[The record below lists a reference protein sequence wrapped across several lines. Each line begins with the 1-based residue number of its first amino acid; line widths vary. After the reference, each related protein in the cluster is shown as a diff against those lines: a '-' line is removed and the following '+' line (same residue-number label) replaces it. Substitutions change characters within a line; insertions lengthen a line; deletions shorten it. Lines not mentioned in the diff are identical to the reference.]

1 MQLEC
6 ITFKITVERE
16 YSNIAA
22 LLDRDL
28 PVLLKEYLSAGRDK
42 AYPSKSA
49 LPKFRLYDILMA
61 VVLMFLFVL
70 ADLTPYMYK
79 WTIVALAYLT
89 TTSLLVQMY
98 ACLPNSHSMLA
109 LPATELRMLQR
120 SQVKDQRRAAN
131 TTLCTCGCKT

>member
-22 LLDRDL
+22 AGSTREVVVSPAVSASFCLILGLAIPMVYIPPFLHKLKLLDRDL

-70 ADLTPYMYK
+70 AGLDI
-79 WTIVALAYLT
+79 W
-89 TTSLLVQMY
+89 
-98 ACLPNSHSMLA
+98 SHFVVVHGA
-109 LPATELRMLQR
+109 
-120 SQVKDQRRAAN
+120 
-131 TTLCTCGCKT
+131 